1 MSDQFPPK
9 DKPRDPVA
17 PRGLEW
23 GRRPQ
28 QIFRVGPLVGGP
40 RLYSGQGRSPVRP
53 VADQAPAPSPR
64 PSVLTGSLVP
74 QRRAPAPEPE
84 AARIETA
91 QSGPEGVP
99 VAVLEPAPVVP
110 DHRRKD
116 ALAEGPK
123 RRSSRMGLYG
133 LGAVVLGIMAVV
145 TALLLTRPSDR
156 PEVEPVLE
164 PVLAGQ
170 EVEAVAVAEPVAS
183 VEPRAV
189 EVVQPQAPV
198 AVARASEET
207 RPVPEAV
214 APEPEAVPVA
224 PPQIRLAEVPAGPEP
239 TPARPQSSDPEAP
252 IITQPQP
259 LDD

>member
-1 MSDQFPPK
+1 MSDQSPPK

-28 QIFRVGPLVGGP
+28 QIFHVGPLVGGP
-40 RLYSGQGRSPVRP
+40 RLYSGQGGSPVRP
-53 VADQAPAPSPR
+53 VAVQAPAPSPR

-74 QRRAPAPEPE
+74 QRRAPARE
-84 AARIETA
+84 AEAVRIETA
-91 QSGPEGVP
+91 QPGPERIP

-110 DHRRKD
+110 EHRHKD
-116 ALAEGPK
+116 ALVEGPK
-123 RRSSRMGLYG
+123 RRRSRMGLYG

-145 TALLLTRPSDR
+145 AVLLLTRPSDR
-156 PEVEPVLE
+156 PEVEPVL
-164 PVLAGQ
+164 AGP
-170 EVEAVAVAEPVAS
+170 EVEPVAVAEPVA
-183 VEPRAV
+183 ELLPRAV
-189 EVVQPQAPV
+189 EAVEPPAPV
-198 AVARASEET
+198 AVARTSERT
-207 RPVPEAV
+207 RPVPEGV
-214 APEPEAVPVA
+214 VPEPEPVPAA

-239 TPARPQSSDPEAP
+239 TPARTQSSDPDAP